1 MADHDGE
8 SDVLLRHRFE
18 AAIPRP
24 WRPSSPIS
32 GNACGEWST
41 SAWTVAWSAAS
52 TREDVLQEA
61 YLAAVGRV
69 KHYDSAAAAS
79 PFVWLRMI
87 VLQTLTDLHRHHLGA
102 QMRDADRE
110 IGLRGHHGSQSTS
123 VSLAAQLVGRFT
135 SPSQAAAYEETL
147 AKVEQAIATMDP
159 LDQEILAMRHFE
171 ELSNSEAAEVLG
183 IQQSTASMRYV
194 RAVKRLRVLLSTMP
208 GFEGLCQCLN
218 LRKVVTRWKF

>member
-1 MADHDGE
+1 MVNFRMDRRLVGRID
-8 SDVLLRHRFE
+8 
-18 AAIPRP
+18 P
-24 WRPSSPIS
+24 
-32 GNACGEWST
+32 
-41 SAWTVAWSAAS
+41 
-52 TREDVLQEA
+52 EDVLQEA
-61 YLAAVGRV
+61 YLAAVARV

-102 QMRDADRE
+102 QRRDADRE
-110 IGLRGHHGSQSTS
+110 IALRGHYGSQSTS

-208 GFEGLCQCLN
+208 GFEGYAN
-218 LRKVVTRWKF
+218 V